1 MSSPDYAIFAA
12 PDFNTNEYA
21 NAILASDST
30 GGRGVKHSTQV
41 DSVSKD
47 DISLAISK
55 LTFGIEDVSKQ
66 IKNLVRLISLLDLPM
81 VVNPVPLLRLQ
92 PIMKNCSSRH
102 PMLMPFPARL
112 SRFELD

>member
-1 MSSPDYAIFAA
+1 MSSLDYAIFAA

-21 NAILASDST
+21 NAILASDSS
-30 GGRGVKHSTQV
+30 GGRGIKHSTQ

-66 IKNLVRLISLLDLPM
+66 IKNLVRLLSPLDLPM
-81 VVNPVPLLRLQ
+81 VLNPAPLLRLQ
-92 PIMKNCSSRH
+92 PIMKNCLSRH
-102 PMLMPFPARL
+102 PMLMPFPVRL
-112 SRFELD
+112 SQFEPD